1 MLDDY
6 EKEKLE
12 IRKIGG
18 QPIKNSGRGIRKG
31 DFTWK
36 IFVGDIKLRMKSISV
51 SQGTW
56 AKVCSDTLKT
66 DANSFPLLVAV
77 LGGDQT
83 KTRLAVIE
91 FSLLEELVD
100 CYVKNNK

>member
-1 MLDDY
+1 MSELA
-6 EKEKLE
+6 E
-12 IRKIGG
+12 IKRFGG
-18 QPIKNSGRGIRKG
+18 DPIKNSGRGIRKG
-31 DFTWK
+31 DFKWK
-36 IFVGDIKLRMKSISV
+36 IFVGDIKERMSSISV

-66 DANSFPLLVAV
+66 DVNSFPLLVAV
-77 LGGDQT
+77 LGAGRT

-100 CYVKNNK
+100 AYVERNK